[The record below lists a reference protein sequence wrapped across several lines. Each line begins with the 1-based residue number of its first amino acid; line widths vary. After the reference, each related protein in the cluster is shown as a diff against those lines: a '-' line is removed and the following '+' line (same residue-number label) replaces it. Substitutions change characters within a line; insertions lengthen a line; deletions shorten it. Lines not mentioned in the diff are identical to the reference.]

1 MPTDAISSSS
11 EPPEWAPIE
20 SAGTKAQSRMP
31 VTTLDQDDFFKL
43 LVAQMTTQDPMK
55 PMEDMQFFSQ
65 LSQFSALEQNKAMQ
79 ANMAVM
85 QANSMLGKEVQV
97 KGKEGDP
104 VTGIVSDVDLLAGT
118 PKLIVN
124 GERFDLDSV
133 QFVRSAP
140 TTQNPILNPLP

>member
-1 MPTDAISSSS
+1 MPIDPTSGTAA
-11 EPPEWAPIE
+11 PEWAPIN
-20 SAGTKAQSRMP
+20 SAGTDAKSRMP

-85 QANSMLGKEVQV
+85 QANSMLGQEVQV
-97 KGKEGDP
+97 KGKDGDP
-104 VTGIVSDVDLLAGT
+104 VTGIVSDVDLTAGT
-118 PKLIVN
+118 PTLIVN
-124 GERFDLDSV
+124 NERFDLDSV
-133 QFVRSAP
+133 QFVRSAL

>member
-1 MPTDAISSSS
+1 MADLTIDTNNPV
-11 EPPEWAPIE
+11 EWVDYTG
-20 SAGTKAQSRMP
+20 SNTKAQSRTP

-65 LSQFSALEQNKAMQ
+65 LSQFSSLEQNKAMQ

-85 QANSMLGKEVQV
+85 QANSMLGHAVQV
-97 KGKEGDP
+97 KAPDGSTRVG
-104 VTGIVSDVDLLAGT
+104 TVSEVQLMAGT

-124 GERFDLDSV
+124 GERYGLENVESV
-133 QFVRSAP
+133 RTASVNNNNPELVP
-140 TTQNPILNPLP
+140 TP